1 MTLRGVWLKIRSLL
15 RPERVEKELE
25 DELSFHLEMETEQNL
40 SRGMPPIEARREA
53 YVSFGGVERYK
64 EQARDVRGT
73 RWADDLVRDT
83 RHGLRALFRSR
94 GFAAASLVTI
104 ALGVGA
110 TTAVFS
116 VVRGV
121 LLRPLPFPEP
131 EELVTVWLT
140 NPLQGIDEDITSY
153 PNLVDWRDGST
164 TLSQVVG
171 VAATLSTLTG
181 EGEPEE
187 VRTTFVTA
195 GFFDMLGVTPALGR
209 GFRTEE
215 VEGEAASLVVVLS
228 HELWTRR
235 YAADPSLVGRT
246 VLLNDVPYE
255 VIGVMPPGRRYPAD
269 AELWI
274 PLTFVGGRASLRDTR
289 STLWLPVVGRLAPG
303 VSLGEAQ
310 AEMSAVAARLEEA
323 FPDANEGMGIRLEPL
338 HETLVGDVRTPLLI
352 LLGAVTL
359 VMLIA
364 AANVANLLLAR
375 GTARAREMAVRLAL
389 GAGKGR
395 LARQVLTESV
405 LLGAAGGALGTLLA
419 LAGVGALLR
428 MAPPELPRLEAVA
441 VDPPVLAFALAVALA
456 TSLVFG
462 MVPALKAGQGRTAG
476 DLRAGGRGASEGG
489 LARLRAAFV
498 GAQFALALVLLVGS
512 GLLVRSFLNLQAV
525 DPGMEP
531 EGVLSFRVAL
541 PGARYPDYADARAF
555 YDELLPALEAVPGVE
570 GAAVVSNVF
579 LQRLGTSAS
588 VRIQSRPEL
597 DEGRRDPVNYDGAT
611 ADFLGVLGMRL
622 VAGRPFGAGD
632 EQGSAPVA
640 IVSESFVRAFLQ
652 GRDAVGER
660 FTFGGRSEDDDGWVT
675 IVGVVEDAQRWGLGQ
690 PLRPYVF
697 FPMSQFMNTRASVVV
712 RTSGDP
718 EALAGPVRAVLRS
731 VDPSLPL
738 TELRTLE
745 QALAGSVA
753 RQRFLM
759 SLLAV
764 FAGAAT
770 ALAGVGIYGVM
781 AYLVGRRT
789 REIGIRMAMGAPW
802 GSVVRSVLREALAQ
816 AGFGLAAGLLGAFAL
831 TRLLRSQLFGLEP
844 TDPPTFAAV
853 SALLVGVALLA
864 SWVPARRAAG
874 VAPTVAL
881 REE

>member
-1 MTLRGVWLKIRSLL
+1 
-15 RPERVEKELE
+15 
-25 DELSFHLEMETEQNL
+25 
-40 SRGMPPIEARREA
+40 
-53 YVSFGGVERYK
+53 
-64 EQARDVRGT
+64 
-73 RWADDLVRDT
+73 
-83 RHGLRALFRSR
+83 
-94 GFAAASLVTI
+94 
-104 ALGVGA
+104 
-110 TTAVFS
+110 
-116 VVRGV
+116 
-121 LLRPLPFPEP
+121 
-131 EELVTVWLT
+131 
-140 NPLQGIDEDITSY
+140 
-153 PNLVDWRDGST
+153 
-164 TLSQVVG
+164 
-171 VAATLSTLTG
+171 
-181 EGEPEE
+181 
-187 VRTTFVTA
+187 
-195 GFFDMLGVTPALGR
+195 
-209 GFRTEE
+209 
-215 VEGEAASLVVVLS
+215 
-228 HELWTRR
+228 
-235 YAADPSLVGRT
+235 
-246 VLLNDVPYE
+246 
-255 VIGVMPPGRRYPAD
+255 
-269 AELWI
+269 
-274 PLTFVGGRASLRDTR
+274 
-289 STLWLPVVGRLAPG
+289 
-303 VSLGEAQ
+303 
-310 AEMSAVAARLEEA
+310 
-323 FPDANEGMGIRLEPL
+323 
-338 HETLVGDVRTPLLI
+338 
-352 LLGAVTL
+352 
-359 VMLIA
+359 
-364 AANVANLLLAR
+364 
-375 GTARAREMAVRLAL
+375 MAVRLAL